1 MKIAVSGA
9 SGFVGGGLL
18 PILESRGH
26 EVHRMVRSR
35 SDLDAKSIHW
45 DPQRGMS
52 DETALNGF
60 DALIHLAG
68 KSIASGRWTAAI
80 KQEIRDSR
88 VEATQIVASQ
98 IANLSDPP
106 PTIVSASAV
115 GLYGSAGDTILD
127 EDAAT
132 GSDFL
137 ASVASDWEAA
147 CDPLRAAGLRVV
159 HPRLGIVL
167 GSEGGALQ
175 KMLPLFRFG
184 LGGKLGNGSQYWSW
198 ISLADCISALVWLLE
213 TETATGPYNL
223 VSPQPLTNGDFT
235 KILAAHLHR
244 PAVVPAPAFGL
255 RLAMGEMAD
264 ALLLASCR
272 AVPKRLLEQGFV
284 HRHPTLDEFLDEE
297 LNKEP
302 VTE

>member
-1 MKIAVSGA
+1 
-9 SGFVGGGLL
+9 
-18 PILESRGH
+18 
-26 EVHRMVRSR
+26 MVRSR
-35 SDLDAKSIHW
+35 SDVDAKSIHW
-45 DPQRGMS
+45 DPQRGMT
-52 DETALNGF
+52 DETALDGF

-88 VEATQIVASQ
+88 VEATQILASQ

-167 GSEGGALQ
+167 GSGGGALQ
-175 KMLPLFRFG
+175 KMLSLFRFG

-235 KILAAHLHR
+235 KILAAHLRR

-272 AVPKRLLEQGFV
+272 AVPKRLREQGFV
-284 HRHPTLDEFLDEE
+284 HRQATLDEFLDEE